1 MQEGSLS
8 PHLLQHLLSVDFFYD
23 DHSEQL
29 AIDLKRISDLRGK
42 WHRDKHAL
50 LSPAQLLRSE

>member
-8 PHLLQHLLSVDFFYD
+8 PHPLQHLLSVDFFYD

-29 AIDLKRISDLRGK
+29 AIDLKRISETHFLSCPSIYFIFR
-42 WHRDKHAL
+42 L
-50 LSPAQLLRSE
+50 L